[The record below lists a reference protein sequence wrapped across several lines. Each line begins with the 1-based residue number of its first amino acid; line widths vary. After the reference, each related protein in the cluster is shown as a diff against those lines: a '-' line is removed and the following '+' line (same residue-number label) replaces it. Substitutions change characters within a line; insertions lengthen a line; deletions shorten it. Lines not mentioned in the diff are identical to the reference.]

1 MAGKNKPVTIVADRP
16 FETWEQFFV
25 DSIEATQDAIDKT
38 GSDVKSQV
46 VISKLENG
54 NLVCGWEKAESN
66 DLVDMAAS
74 LLFDAIEMFVEEFI
88 EKNYGTM
95 LEDDG
100 AEDADDGGE
109 LDC

>member
-1 MAGKNKPVTIVADRP
+1 MAGKNRPVTIVADRP

-25 DSIEATQDAIDKT
+25 DAIESTQNAIDTT
-38 GSDVKSQV
+38 GSNVQSQV

-54 NLVCGWEKAESN
+54 NLVCGWEQTEAN

-74 LLFDAIEMFVEEFI
+74 LLFDAIEMFVGEYI
-88 EKNYGTM
+88 ERNYGDM
-95 LEDDG
+95 LEDDD

-109 LDC
+109 LEC

>member
-1 MAGKNKPVTIVADRP
+1 MAGKNRPVTIVADRP

-95 LEDDG
+95 LEDDD

-109 LDC
+109 LEC

>member
-1 MAGKNKPVTIVADRP
+1 MAGKNRPVTIVADRP

-38 GSDVKSQV
+38 GSNVQSQV

-54 NLVCGWEKAESN
+54 NLVCGWEQTEAN

-88 EKNYGTM
+88 EKNYGAM
-95 LEDDG
+95 LEDDD

>member
-95 LEDDG
+95 LEDDD

>member
-1 MAGKNKPVTIVADRP
+1 MAGKNRPVTIVADRP

-95 LEDDG
+95 LEDDD